1 MNDNVV
7 DAIGGRADSNGAST
21 GLHVALVTPWETGGG
36 IANYSKR
43 LRDSL
48 DAAGINV
55 SIVPIRHP
63 ETANPFRFDN
73 TVTAIPND
81 VDVVHV
87 QYEAGVFGRFGVSG
101 VCTPSFYVRL
111 LRLDA
116 PVVTTLHEV
125 HRSYPG
131 RGTIGTAAVKSRDWV
146 VERITLAASDTVVVH
161 TDEVLNVLRDRH
173 GDGCR
178 LRKLRHPVDD
188 PVAPPLARDIAR
200 DQMDIDADT
209 VLLTFGWVEP
219 KKRYEDVVR
228 ALPDLDEVS
237 YLIAG
242 EPRYDSDKQVLENV
256 FALANRLGV
265 RDRVHHVGYVADED
279 LPALFGATDL
289 TVVPYEQVTQSGA
302 ANTALAYHC
311 PVLATALPAFEELA
325 ADYECVRTY
334 DCPGDI
340 AAAVRA
346 ATTADAR
353 ERIRT
358 SAKRYVDQETWTK
371 FVDETAALY
380 ETAVNN
386 AADSPPSSTILRC

>member
-1 MNDNVV
+1 MSENAV
-7 DAIGGRADSNGAST
+7 DAIGGRAGGNGPST
-21 GLHVALVTPWETGGG
+21 GLQVALVTPWETGGG

-43 LRDSL
+43 LRDAL
-48 DAAGINV
+48 DAAGVNV

-73 TVTAIPND
+73 TVTAISND
-81 VDVVHV
+81 ADVVHV
-87 QYEAGVFGRFGVSG
+87 QYEAGVFGRIGVSG
-101 VCTPSFYVRL
+101 VCTPSFYARL
-111 LRLDA
+111 LRLDV

-131 RGTIGTAAVKSRDWV
+131 RGTIGTAVVKSRDWV
-146 VERITLAASDTVVVH
+146 VERITLAASHTVVVH

-178 LRKLRHPVDD
+178 LQKIRHPVDD
-188 PVAPPLARDIAR
+188 PVAPPLARDTAR

-237 YLIAG
+237 YLIVG
-242 EPRYDSDKQVLENV
+242 EPRYDSDKRVLENV
-256 FALANRLGV
+256 FALANQLGV

-302 ANTALAYHC
+302 VNTALAYHC

-334 DCPGDI
+334 DGPGDI

-346 ATTADAR
+346 ATTSGAR
-353 ERIRT
+353 DRLRA
-358 SAKRYVDQETWTK
+358 SARRYGDQETWTK

-380 ETAVNN
+380 EAAVNE
-386 AADSPPSSTILRC
+386 AR